1 MKPIG
6 LFTASHFGIG
16 LSTVRE
22 LMYPSCPWV
31 VFWLLP
37 FLALA
42 PQARAN
48 LITNG
53 SFESIIPTLST
64 NGICTTDTA
73 VYPSVDPGFYPA
85 CSASGWTGIYQIGN
99 GATIGVYGVSFGI
112 PQPDPDGASN
122 ALILQAELDVAPTA
136 TQSVNIPTTGLYT
149 LTFYVANRSEPTVD
163 DGPQTVSV
171 LLDGT
176 AIAGGTYD
184 DLPAAWTLE
193 TLDFTASAGSH
204 SLTLEGLEETSGAT
218 SANVSA
224 FVDDV
229 SLVPKTT
236 NTPEPSSFSL
246 LALALIALATGV
258 LLARKRVAL

>member
-1 MKPIG
+1 MKRPAQKRALMKPIG

-22 LMYPSCPWV
+22 LMSFTLFANV

-48 LITNG
+48 LITSG
-53 SFESIIPTLST
+53 SFDSISPTLST
-64 NGICTTDTA
+64 NGICTTDNA

-136 TQSVNIPTTGLYT
+136 TQSINIPTTGLYT

-184 DLPAAWTLE
+184 DLPAAWNPRNSR
-193 TLDFTASAGSH
+193 FH
-204 SLTLEGLEETSGAT
+204 
-218 SANVSA
+218 
-224 FVDDV
+224 
-229 SLVPKTT
+229 
-236 NTPEPSSFSL
+236 
-246 LALALIALATGV
+246 
-258 LLARKRVAL
+258 RKCR